1 MSHTYS
7 GDPSNSD
14 LDYYRFLVG
23 DTGELDDMDS
33 TPVAHYILSDAEVNF
48 VITRYQY
55 ENTILYH
62 LYSSI
67 ANILSR
73 DIKNS
78 LGPAAED
85 PTSKLNHY
93 KALAKEYKSK
103 VVSASGLSLPNY
115 QSPKSFKKGM
125 HDND

>member
-23 DTGELDDMDS
+23 DTGELDDTDS
-33 TPVAHYILSDAEVNF
+33 TPVESFMLSDAEVTF
-48 VITRYQY
+48 VINRYQY

-85 PTSKLNHY
+85 PISKLNHY

-103 VVSASGLSLPNY
+103 VVSASGLSLPSYN
-115 QSPKSFKKGM
+115 SDKVFTKGM